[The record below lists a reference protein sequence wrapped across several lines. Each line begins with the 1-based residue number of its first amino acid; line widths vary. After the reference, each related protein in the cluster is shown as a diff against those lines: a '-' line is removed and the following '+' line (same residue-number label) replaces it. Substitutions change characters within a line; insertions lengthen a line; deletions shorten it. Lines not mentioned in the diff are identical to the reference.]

1 MSQNHRLELMG
12 QVPLERNMNI
22 VVNGPFSVCN
32 LHTESTIYG
41 NVGITLLRHLSH
53 FAILVVKGI
62 RHITTPPEVLC
73 KIVTISHCS
82 SLCRK
87 EGRGRRRS
95 LLAAWREERQIS
107 PPLSRKSAYQPLIHV
122 YTDTVGRLISCFLG
136 LRLPF
141 PSSQSYR
148 DTNRGA
154 IIAQNSLPFS
164 LDRKFNL

>member
-1 MSQNHRLELMG
+1 MVRSCFATSTQSRHSRQCWYHGLEAPASFCHFSGQRHPPYHYTTRSTVQDRNHISLF
-12 QVPLERNMNI
+12 QPLPER
-22 VVNGPFSVCN
+22 G
-32 LHTESTIYG
+32 E
-41 NVGITLLRHLSH
+41 
-53 FAILVVKGI
+53 
-62 RHITTPPEVLC
+62 
-73 KIVTISHCS
+73 
-82 SLCRK
+82 
-87 EGRGRRRS
+87 GRRRS
-95 LLAAWREERQIS
+95 LLAAWKEERQIS

-122 YTDTVGRLISCFLG
+122 YSDSEGRLISCFLG